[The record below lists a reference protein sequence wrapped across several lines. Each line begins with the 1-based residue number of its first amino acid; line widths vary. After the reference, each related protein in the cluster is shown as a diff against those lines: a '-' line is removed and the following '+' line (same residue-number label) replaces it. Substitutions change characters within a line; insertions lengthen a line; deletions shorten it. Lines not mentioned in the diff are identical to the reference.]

1 MKSLKLIITFC
12 VAVFSFHVTAAPVL
26 LPLDPSELQKMEL
39 EKLPPWPKE
48 MILEGKSEHWEKVLH
63 NGDYVVALY
72 EAAPALLDINYPF
85 PYDEF
90 VYVLGGELILTDTD
104 GNKSTYG
111 VGDMVNIPKGWMGT
125 WHMTSHYR
133 ELIIIEAKAWAAAE
147 G

>member
-1 MKSLKLIITFC
+1 MRNLKRLIATCFAMLSLQ
-12 VAVFSFHVTAAPVL
+12 ASAAPEL
-26 LPLDPSELQKMEL
+26 LSLDPSVLQKMEL
-39 EKLPPWPKE
+39 ESLPPWPKE
-48 MILEGKSEHWEKVLH
+48 MILEGESEHWEKVLH
-63 NGDYVVALY
+63 TGDYVVALY

-90 VYVLGGELILTDTD
+90 VYVLEGELILTDTE

-133 ELIIIEAKAWAAAE
+133 ELIIIEAEAWAAAE